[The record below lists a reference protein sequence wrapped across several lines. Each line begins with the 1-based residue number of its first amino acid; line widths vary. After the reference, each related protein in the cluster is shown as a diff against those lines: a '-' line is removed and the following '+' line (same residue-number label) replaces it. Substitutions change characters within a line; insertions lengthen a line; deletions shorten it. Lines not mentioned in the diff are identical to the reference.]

1 MTRSG
6 ARGMSGWRGREIF
19 KKGWSGPRDQ
29 MRTAPMDVTV
39 LETGRQ
45 AFHTLHRDTEQ
56 NVQKSTQWQ

>member
-6 ARGMSGWRGREIF
+6 ARGTSGWRGREIF
-19 KKGWSGPRDQ
+19 KKGRSGPRDQ
-29 MRTAPMDVTV
+29 MRMAPMDV

-45 AFHTLHRDTEQ
+45 TFYSCHRDTEQ